1 MPALNLYAGAGVDWI
16 IETGGPIPLPAVE
29 LGINFKPFLL
39 GKGFRPRAAR
49 PVFAPEAPVV
59 YGPEA
64 PPDPAPEPVAVEI
77 IPVEAPPIEPAG
89 ETVAMPPAE
98 PAPEAPPDPV
108 PEPEPAPEPVPEQ
121 EPLPEPS
128 PDPAPEPEPP
138 VRILRVLY
146 FPADAAFPIPSLLA
160 ELDAAGE
167 LLRRS
172 PALGVTLRGY
182 TAPYSTPGAQR
193 GLSELR
199 ARFCETYLRREYG
212 IEGER
217 IRVEWYGAERL
228 PELSDGTDRQRRCVE
243 IIIENRKSGES

>member
-1 MPALNLYAGAGVDWI
+1 MANTGLRIGWSFMPALNLYAGAGVDWI

-49 PVFAPEAPVV
+49 PVFAPEAP
-59 YGPEA
+59 
-64 PPDPAPEPVAVEI
+64 PDPAPEPVAVEI

-89 ETVAMPPAE
+89 ETVEMPPAE
-98 PAPEAPPDPV
+98 PAPE
-108 PEPEPAPEPVPEQ
+108 PEPSPDPAPEP

-128 PDPAPEPEPP
+128 PDPVPEPEPP

-193 GLSELR
+193 RLSELR

-212 IEGER
+212 IAGER
-217 IRVEWYGAERL
+217 IRVEWYGAERV

-243 IIIENRKSGES
+243 IIIENRKGGES